1 VTHTVTASL
10 IDIPHFIP
18 PILILLSMKW
28 GKRKNEQIFLFASV
42 DDYSESILVGVNNYR
57 NTVILGTFL

>member
-1 VTHTVTASL
+1 MTHTVTASL
-10 IDIPHFIP
+10 VDMPHFIP

-42 DDYSESILVGVNNYR
+42 DGYNESILLGVNDYT
-57 NTVILGTFL
+57 NTVILGTV

>member
-10 IDIPHFIP
+10 LDMPHFIP

-28 GKRKNEQIFLFASV
+28 GERENEQIFLFASV
-42 DDYSESILVGVNNYR
+42 DDYSESILLGVNDYR